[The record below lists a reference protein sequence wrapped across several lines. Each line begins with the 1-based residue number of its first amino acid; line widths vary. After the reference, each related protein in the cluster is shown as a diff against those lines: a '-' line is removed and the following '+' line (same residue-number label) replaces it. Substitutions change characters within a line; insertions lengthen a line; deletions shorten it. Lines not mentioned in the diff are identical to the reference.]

1 MTRRAKLHPGVDIPL
16 HLGERA
22 VEILTFLRKSRKDF
36 VSGADIS
43 RSLRIS
49 RTAVWKHVG
58 ALREAG
64 FEIDAHTSRGYRL
77 IAAPDL
83 LLPTELMEGLET
95 RFVAREIRHLLSTDS
110 TNRVAH
116 DLAEAEAPEGTTVI
130 AEEQTQGRGRL
141 GRRWYSPARTNI
153 YTSIILR
160 PTIPLPQVP
169 QLTLV
174 GAVAAARA
182 ISSLYDGPPEMNP
195 RIKWPN
201 DILMGGRKV
210 SGTLVEA
217 TSIGEI
223 LRHVILGI
231 GINVNLEEKDLPSE
245 ISGTATSLLIAS
257 GHPVSRKDLAIR
269 FFQELEACYT
279 EFRKEGFSRLSG
291 EYAGMSDL
299 WGRQVRVS
307 LSEGSVEGVAE
318 GLEDDGALRLRTSAG
333 NTERILAGDVQL
345 LR

>member
-1 MTRRAKLHPGVDIPL
+1 MTRRTRRDPGVDIPL
-16 HLGERA
+16 RLGERA
-22 VEILTFLRKSRKDF
+22 LEILPFLRKSRKDF

-64 FEIDAHTSRGYRL
+64 FEIEAHTSRGYRL

-83 LLPTELMEGLET
+83 LLPQELMEGLKT
-95 RFVAREIRHLLSTDS
+95 RFIAREIHHLLSTDS
-110 TNRVAH
+110 TNRVAQ
-116 DLAEAEAPEGTTVI
+116 DLAEAGSPEGTTVI

-141 GRRWYSPARTNI
+141 GRSWYSPARRSI
-153 YTSIILR
+153 YASIILR

-174 GAVAAARA
+174 GAVAAGRA
-182 ISSLYDGPPEMNP
+182 LSSVYDGPPEMRP

-201 DILMGGRKV
+201 DILIGGRKV

-217 TSIGEI
+217 TSVGEI
-223 LRHVILGI
+223 LRHVVLGI
-231 GINVNLEEKDLPSE
+231 GINVNLEEKDFPSE
-245 ISGTATSLLIAS
+245 LSGTATSLLIAC

-279 EFRKEGFSRLSG
+279 EFRQAGFSRLSG
-291 EYAGMSDL
+291 EYAEMSDL

-307 LSEGSVEGVAE
+307 LSEGSVEGIAE
-318 GLEDDGALRLRTSAG
+318 GLEDDGALRVRTSAG
-333 NTERILAGDVQL
+333 ATERILAGDVQL